1 MIICDLESQIAFKYL
16 ETISSLEQLLK
27 TKQDDFDILK
37 QKFLELSKYFD
48 ELQSEKKEPKY
59 ISLPS
64 EMASKEKIEIT
75 TIKIADFNHLNLNNL
90 PIKSPFQVLQQLAI
104 DKVSGTKKDPKL
116 HTAKNSLMLYVN
128 MLLLRNSK

>member
-104 DKVSGTKKDPKL
+104 
-116 HTAKNSLMLYVN
+116 N
-128 MLLLRNSK
+128 